1 MAAATDNLIIDK
13 GATFKKTYV
22 YQDSSRNPIDLT
34 GYTAKMQIRPYVGSS
49 TVIVELSTANGRI
62 TITPL
67 EGEIEL
73 NLSKTDTESIVENS
87 GVYDLDLIDSSS
99 EPIKLVRGTVTF
111 VDRVTE

>member
-34 GYTAKMQIRPYVGSS
+34 GYTAKMQIRPYIGSS

-62 TITPL
+62 TITPS
-67 EGEIEL
+67 EGKIEL
-73 NLSKTDTESIVENS
+73 ELADEETVVISEHS
-87 GVYDLDLIDSSS
+87 GVYDLEIEDSSGN
-99 EPIKLVRGTVTF
+99 ITKLVRGTVSF
-111 VDRVTE
+111 IDEVTQ